1 MYSVIPMSERV
12 QQHLNDVKVYGC
24 LLELSPKQDDVLH
37 ELNLTEDWHHIH
49 EQWRGM
55 AKSTVGEQPRN
66 AAYQQLYTQIGLN
79 PKKTPPSVQNLLQRF
94 FIKDE
99 LDKIPTIHPI
109 VDAVNVAA
117 IQHLIPLGVFDAQA
131 VEGKLRL
138 AFTEGGEPFQGLGES
153 EAVALPADVLVLADD
168 TKVLS
173 RFCYRD
179 GESQKVNANTAIIW
193 LLGCQVPGIEE
204 KDITESLDKA
214 IQILGRGYRIERLDQ
229 VVD

>member
-12 QQHLNDVKVYGC
+12 QQHLNDVNVYGC
-24 LLELSPKQDDVLH
+24 LLQLSPKQGDESL
-37 ELNLTEDWHHIH
+37 ERTLIEDWHHIH
-49 EQWRGM
+49 EHWKGM
-55 AKSTVGEQPRN
+55 AKSTVSEQPRI

-117 IQHLIPLGVFDAQA
+117 IQHLIPLGVFDAHA

-138 AFTEGGEPFQGLGES
+138 AFTEGGELFQGLGES
-153 EAVALPADVLVLADD
+153 EAAALPADVLVLADD
-168 TKVLS
+168 AKVLS

-179 GESQKVNANTAIIW
+179 GESQKVTANTAIIW
-193 LLGCQVPGIEE
+193 LLGCQVSGIEE
-204 KDITESLDKA
+204 QDIAESLNTA
-214 IQILGRGYRIERLDQ
+214 IEILGRAYHIERLDQ
-229 VVD
+229 AAN